1 MNDNFFYDIDEI
13 LRALDHYQGDPF
25 FSQQYAA
32 LLQEQI
38 SKGLDLLL
46 KKDIPSKS
54 MLFRY
59 LILLYIKKQYRARIF
74 HLGQAAHLL
83 IWMNDH
89 YTKAQLHHC
98 EKLVQDTC
106 HMIESTH
113 ESLDRWKNPA
123 LCSYAIRQIEQH
135 YQKICLHDLSSALKI
150 NPSYLSRVLSQNLQV
165 TFLDLLHTKRIFV
178 ALEYFSN
185 SKKLPQLE
193 YLATDLGYSSAHYF
207 YCVFKRYVGLT
218 PSEVW
223 HLMSA

>member
-1 MNDNFFYDIDEI
+1 MNDNFFMI
-13 LRALDHYQGDPF
+13 LMKYCVHWTIIRETRF

-150 NPSYLSRVLSQNLQV
+150 NPSYLSRVLSQNLHV
-165 TFLDLLHTKRIFV
+165 TFFRFASYKTHFLLRWNISLT
-178 ALEYFSN
+178 L
-185 SKKLPQLE
+185 KKLPQLE

-207 YCVFKRYVGLT
+207 YCVF
-218 PSEVW
+218 
-223 HLMSA
+223 

>member
-13 LRALDHYQGDPF
+13 LRALD
-25 FSQQYAA
+25 
-32 LLQEQI
+32 
-38 SKGLDLLL
+38 
-46 KKDIPSKS
+46 
-54 MLFRY
+54 
-59 LILLYIKKQYRARIF
+59 
-74 HLGQAAHLL
+74 
-83 IWMNDH
+83 
-89 YTKAQLHHC
+89 HHC

-150 NPSYLSRVLSQNLQV
+150 NPSYLSRVLSQNLHV

>member
-135 YQKICLHDLSSALKI
+135 YQKICLHDLSLSLPCSLPKSSRYFFRFA
-150 NPSYLSRVLSQNLQV
+150 SYK
-165 TFLDLLHTKRIFV
+165 THFCCAGIFL
-178 ALEYFSN
+178 
-185 SKKLPQLE
+185 
-193 YLATDLGYSSAHYF
+193 
-207 YCVFKRYVGLT
+207 
-218 PSEVW
+218 
-223 HLMSA
+223 

>member
-1 MNDNFFYDIDEI
+1 MNDNFFMI
-13 LRALDHYQGDPF
+13 LMKYCVHWTIIRETRF

-98 EKLVQDTC
+98 EKLVQDTR

-150 NPSYLSRVLSQNLQV
+150 NPSYLSRVLSQNLHV

-185 SKKLPQLE
+185 SKNCLNWNIWPQILDTLLLTIFTVFLRDTWALLLPRS
-193 YLATDLGYSSAHYF
+193 GI
-207 YCVFKRYVGLT
+207 
-218 PSEVW
+218 
-223 HLMSA
+223 

>member
-106 HMIESTH
+106 HMIE
-113 ESLDRWKNPA
+113 
-123 LCSYAIRQIEQH
+123 
-135 YQKICLHDLSSALKI
+135 
-150 NPSYLSRVLSQNLQV
+150 
-165 TFLDLLHTKRIFV
+165 
-178 ALEYFSN
+178 
-185 SKKLPQLE
+185 
-193 YLATDLGYSSAHYF
+193 
-207 YCVFKRYVGLT
+207 
-218 PSEVW
+218 
-223 HLMSA
+223 

>member
-123 LCSYAIRQIEQH
+123 LCSYAIR
-135 YQKICLHDLSSALKI
+135 
-150 NPSYLSRVLSQNLQV
+150 
-165 TFLDLLHTKRIFV
+165 
-178 ALEYFSN
+178 
-185 SKKLPQLE
+185 
-193 YLATDLGYSSAHYF
+193 
-207 YCVFKRYVGLT
+207 
-218 PSEVW
+218 
-223 HLMSA
+223 